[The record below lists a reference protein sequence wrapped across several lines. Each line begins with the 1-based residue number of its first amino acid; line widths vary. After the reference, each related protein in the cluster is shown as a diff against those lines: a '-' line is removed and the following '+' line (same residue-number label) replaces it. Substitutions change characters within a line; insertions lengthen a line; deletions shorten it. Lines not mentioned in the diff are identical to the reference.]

1 MGASSGQN
9 GEPGPGLFP
18 GNNTPAANFFT
29 GNQGTGK
36 GSGGLGMPQQAN
48 PAISPFI
55 MQLLQARLGQM
66 GMGGQQPLSQGLFS
80 GGQSPGMVAQ
90 RQQEAQVQQ
99 QIAQRQQQAA
109 MAAQKPADTPLSS
122 SAWYMQQYP
131 GYSNPME
138 AMRDFNSSS
147 GSQQQYQQYLN
158 GYR

>member
-1 MGASSGQN
+1 MGFSSGQN
-9 GEPGPGLFP
+9 GEPMPGLFP

-36 GSGGLGMPQQAN
+36 GSGGIGTPQQAN
-48 PAISPFI
+48 PAISPYI

-80 GGQSPGMVAQ
+80 GGQSPGMIAQ

-109 MAAQKPADTPLSS
+109 ATQSLANKIKTPPLGFQEWADANVNPASYRNGNMGAMDAYQNYLAQQNT
-122 SAWYMQQYP
+122 
-131 GYSNPME
+131 G
-138 AMRDFNSSS
+138 R
-147 GSQQQYQQYLN
+147 
-158 GYR
+158 